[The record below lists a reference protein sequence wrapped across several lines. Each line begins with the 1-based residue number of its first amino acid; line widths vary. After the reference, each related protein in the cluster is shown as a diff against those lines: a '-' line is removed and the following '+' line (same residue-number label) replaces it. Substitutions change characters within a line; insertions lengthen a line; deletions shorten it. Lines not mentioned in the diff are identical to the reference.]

1 MSRREQRGDYRS
13 PAWTGGEW
21 LAARLKLLD
30 PDRAGRRAGAQ
41 TVPPLQIDRA
51 IDLALLTA
59 ASRWPTLAKIAPSCL
74 THVMF
79 GPWRAAALCSMGAPT
94 PYGSLAQITN
104 HHVMPVGA
112 SCAKSQAYTPRIG

>member
-41 TVPPLQIDRA
+41 TVPPLQIDST
-51 IDLALLTA
+51 IDVALLTA

-74 THVMF
+74 TITSCS
-79 GPWRAAALCSMGAPT
+79 GPGGLPLSARWARRRLMAP
-94 PYGSLAQITN
+94 
-104 HHVMPVGA
+104 
-112 SCAKSQAYTPRIG
+112 